1 MDQEELEGVLAHE
14 LSHVTNRDILISS
27 VAATIAGAIS
37 MLAHMAQYALIFGGF
52 GGRDDRERSNPL
64 GLLVTIIVAPI
75 AAMLIQ
81 LAISRSREYQA
92 DQSGAE
98 LTGNPYGLARALE
111 KLGQASRRIP
121 MDANPATS
129 HLFIVSP
136 FSRRAFVS
144 LFSTHPPLQERNR
157 RLTGRPAARRGREV
171 RGACRQAQLEQD
183 EFRKRLARDVER
195 RADAEVANSL
205 QALLDVADGLER
217 PLRHADEGLTGGES
231 PAFQGLLEGVRLVR
245 DRFLSV
251 LREPGVGRLEVAGDR
266 FDPEKAEAVRTVEVK
281 DETRDGIVL
290 EEIQPGYLYKGH
302 LLRPARVA
310 VGRL

>member
-1 MDQEELEGVLAHE
+1 MNTMKTVLLLGLLTGLILAIGQLIGGNNGMMLALVFAAGLNFFSYWFSDRLVLAMYRAQPVSREQAPMLHETVERLCARRNLPKPRIYLIPQEAPNAFATGRNPQHAAVAVTEGLLRLMDQEELEGVLAHE
-14 LSHVTNRDILISS
+14 LSHVTNHDILISS

-37 MLAHMAQYALIFGGF
+37 MLAHMAQYAMIFGGF
-52 GGRDDRERSNPL
+52 DGRDDRERSNPL

-144 LFSTHPPLQERNR
+144 LFSTHPPLEERIR
-157 RLTGRPAARRGREV
+157 RLTGRP
-171 RGACRQAQLEQD
+171 
-183 EFRKRLARDVER
+183 
-195 RADAEVANSL
+195 
-205 QALLDVADGLER
+205 
-217 PLRHADEGLTGGES
+217 
-231 PAFQGLLEGVRLVR
+231 GV
-245 DRFLSV
+245 
-251 LREPGVGRLEVAGDR
+251 
-266 FDPEKAEAVRTVEVK
+266 
-281 DETRDGIVL
+281 
-290 EEIQPGYLYKGH
+290 
-302 LLRPARVA
+302 
-310 VGRL
+310 